1 MAHWTCVE
9 QFQEGG
15 LNYLPVQ
22 PTLLVH
28 VCVNTLSVQVIESA
42 KLGIS
47 KPDPAIFKVLLK
59 RLRVEGDETIFLDDI
74 GSNLKPATDI
84 FDMDTI
90 KVEEANI
97 TAALKQLEYKLGVRL
112 VVPGTTC
119 VSEKQKLPIEKLQ
132 TYLLEKHGLKGCRSP
147 TIKVFKHGQSNPTYY
162 VSYAGRDLVL
172 RKKPPG
178 KLLPSAHAVER
189 EYRVMRAMQ
198 SARVPVPP
206 LYSLCEDS
214 DVVGTPFYLMEYVS
228 GRLFKDPSLEE
239 VPLEQ
244 RKEFYYAMMDTLTA
258 IHSVGINTVGLN
270 DFGRHGNYIL
280 RQTERWSKQYMAS
293 KTRDI
298 PAMDKLMQ
306 WLPENAP
313 GNSQTTVVHGDYRID
328 NLIFDHNKP
337 KVISVL
343 DWELSTLGDPL
354 SDLAYCC
361 MPYYLEPHH
370 PALKGFSGRDIGSM
384 GIPSEDELL
393 QRYCKLT
400 GTPDIPDWNVYM
412 AFSFFRVAAI
422 LQGVYKRSLQGT
434 VFIVVSS

>member
-1 MAHWTCVE
+1 M
-9 QFQEGG
+9 
-15 LNYLPVQ
+15 
-22 PTLLVH
+22 
-28 VCVNTLSVQVIESA
+28 SVQVIESA

-47 KPDPAIFKVLLK
+47 KPDPEIFKVLLK
-59 RLRVEGDETIFLDDI
+59 RLKVEGEETIFLDDI
-74 GSNLKPATDI
+74 GSNLKPATNI
-84 FDMDTI
+84 FNMDTI
-90 KVEEANI
+90 KVEETNI
-97 TAALKQLEYKLGVRL
+97 TTALKELEYKLGVRL
-112 VVPGTTC
+112 VIPGTTC
-119 VSEKQKLPIEKLQ
+119 VSEKQKLPVEKLQ
-132 TYLLEKHGLKGCRSP
+132 TYLLEKHDLKGCRSP

-189 EYRVMRAMQ
+189 EYRVMHAMQ
-198 SARVPVPP
+198 SAGVPVPP

-214 DVVGTPFYLMEYVS
+214 SVVGTPFYLMEYVS

-244 RKEFYYAMMDTLTA
+244 RKDYYYSMIDTLTA
-258 IHSVGINTVGLN
+258 IHSVDIDTVGLH

-280 RQTERWSKQYMAS
+280 RQTERWSKQYVAS

-298 PAMDKLMQ
+298 PAMNKLMQ

-313 GNSQTTVVHGDYRID
+313 GNPQTTVVHGDYRID
-328 NLIFDHNKP
+328 NLIFDHDKP
-337 KVISVL
+337 QVIAVL

-370 PALKGFSGRDIGSM
+370 PALRGFSGRDVGSM
-384 GIPSEDELL
+384 GIPCEDDLL
-393 QRYCKLT
+393 QRYCELT
-400 GTPDIPDWNVYM
+400 STPDIPDWKVYM

-434 VFIVVSS
+434 VCVYMYVCFSELNVLLKVLN